1 MTDDSALRRELIRL
15 LDGLDAR
22 MPFDEAIADF
32 PDEAM
37 NLRAPNVEYTP
48 WHIIEHIRLTQADIL
63 EYVLGEG
70 YVEKTWPDE
79 YWPRR
84 DAVATRDQWEASIQG
99 FRSDV
104 EALKA
109 IVRDPARTS
118 SRSCP
123 TRRATRSCARCGSS
137 ATTTRI
143 TSASSRSFAR
153 SWVRGGP
160 VTASAWPWKGPAMSD
175 KIAMLERAPLFAGVD
190 RDVLARIAELTE
202 VEEVAAGTTLTHE
215 GRHEGYFYI
224 LVAGTVEVSRG
235 GEVIDTARSRSF
247 FGEIALLDEGSR
259 TATVTTLTP
268 SLLLKVNNR
277 GFEEMLEADAS
288 VREALE
294 AEMARRLERMDTQS
308 GS

>member
-37 NLRAPNVEYTP
+37 NLRAPNVAYTP

-79 YWPRR
+79 YWPPR

-109 IVRDPARTS
+109 IVRDPAR
-118 SRSCP
+118 
-123 TRRATRSCARCGSS
+123 
-137 ATTTRI
+137 
-143 TSASSRSFAR
+143 
-153 SWVRGGP
+153 
-160 VTASAWPWKGPAMSD
+160 D
-175 KIAMLERAPLFAGVD
+175 LFA
-190 RDVLARIAELTE
+190 VLPDTPGHTLLREVRIVGDHNAYHLGEFAVLRQVMGTWG
-202 VEEVAAGTTLTHE
+202 AGH
-215 GRHEGYFYI
+215 R
-224 LVAGTVEVSRG
+224 
-235 GEVIDTARSRSF
+235 
-247 FGEIALLDEGSR
+247 
-259 TATVTTLTP
+259 
-268 SLLLKVNNR
+268 
-277 GFEEMLEADAS
+277 
-288 VREALE
+288 
-294 AEMARRLERMDTQS
+294 
-308 GS
+308 